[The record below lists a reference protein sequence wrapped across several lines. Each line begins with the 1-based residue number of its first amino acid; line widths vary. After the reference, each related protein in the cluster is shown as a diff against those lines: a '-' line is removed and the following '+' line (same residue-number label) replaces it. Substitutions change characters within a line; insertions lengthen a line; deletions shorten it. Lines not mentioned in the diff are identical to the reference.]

1 MSKKHG
7 KKKSGTKTEVEVQIT
22 PMLDMAFQLLTF
34 FILTYRP
41 APVEGQFSLSL
52 LPAQPVASLDAPA
65 ADPKAEASNAPVALR
80 TLSTTLRVGDG
91 GRLGGITIG
100 DNEIQGLK
108 ELDDYLKTLKKE
120 ETAFDQVLLQ
130 IDGVLTYQ
138 DLIDVI
144 DVFSRYYKKISFTE
158 LDAGGV
164 PQI

>member
-1 MSKKHG
+1 MSRHR
-7 KKKSGTKTEVEVQIT
+7 KKKDKAEVEVQIT

-41 APVEGQFSLSL
+41 APVEGQFSLNL

-80 TLSTTLRVGDG
+80 TLSTTIRVGDN
-91 GRLGGITIG
+91 GRLGQISIG
-100 DNEIQGLK
+100 DNQIQDLK
-108 ELDDYLKTLKKE
+108 ELDVYLKALKKDD
-120 ETAFDQVLLQ
+120 TAFDQVLLQ

-138 DLIDVI
+138 DMIDVI